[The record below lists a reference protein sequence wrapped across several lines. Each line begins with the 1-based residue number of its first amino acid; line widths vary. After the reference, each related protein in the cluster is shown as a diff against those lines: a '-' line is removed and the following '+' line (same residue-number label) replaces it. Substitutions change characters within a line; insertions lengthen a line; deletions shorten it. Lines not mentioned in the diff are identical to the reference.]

1 MIFIWVIFHYIS
13 KIYLRNFFGFVSLDV
28 MISQCYIP
36 LHNDMIMQ
44 KHYLW
49 MLGVYMISCIIL
61 CLIKVYMC
69 IYI

>member
-13 KIYLRNFFGFVSLDV
+13 KIYLCKLKNYVSLDV

-49 MLGVYMISCIIL
+49 MFGVYMISCIIL
-61 CLIKVYMC
+61 SH
-69 IYI
+69 